1 MLTQRLTTAGLIAL
15 ALPLTGCGGGDPVSY
30 SRDIEPLL
38 HQSCLRCHTF
48 ERPGVAKGGFSVD
61 SYVTVLQGGNSG
73 PVINLS
79 DPESSTLPTI
89 MLGRMPMY
97 KNDADHYIQMNQ
109 KQRDRLQEWV
119 ERGLYSD

>member
-15 ALPLTGCGGGDPVSY
+15 ALPLTGCGGDDPVSY
-30 SRDIEPLL
+30 SLDIEPLL
-38 HQSCLRCHTF
+38 HESCLRCHTF

-61 SYVTVLQGGNSG
+61 SYVTVLQGGDSG
-73 PVINLS
+73 LVIDLP
-79 DPESSTLPTI
+79 DPESSTLPKI

-97 KNDADHYIQMNQ
+97 ENDTDHYTLMNK

-119 ERGLYSD
+119 DRGLYSD